1 MITKDT
7 FILALAALATFGNAL
22 SLFAQETAA
31 EPRLLAFE
39 KKSENTEDQIFLII
53 DGDLVSGT
61 QFGSSEAGT
70 AYGKLFGKVREDGL
84 LHVTF
89 NYDIEGQPGSVEQL
103 MKLEE
108 GRLTLAEG
116 ELEEHGPNQM
126 SLKDPSGV
134 TFTRPLEKAP
144 LSLPEPDSEEGK
156 AALTPVDAAVSE
168 LTGVKCDLSGGRL
181 RVAGDWAIYQG
192 YLSAI
197 DDKVPSDPE
206 MAVNI
211 AEREIQVQL
220 KKDGAAWKVVRSI
233 FASPLGSF
241 DYEITDDTLPPWQIF
256 ESLDNY

>member
-1 MITKDT
+1 MKRSPL
-7 FILALAALATFGNAL
+7 LALALATLGIAFGT
-22 SLFAQETAA
+22 FAQENSGQH
-31 EPRLLAFE
+31 RLLAFE

-53 DGDLVSGT
+53 DGDFVSGT
-61 QFGSSEAGT
+61 QFGSSEAGS

-89 NYDIEGQPGSVEQL
+89 NYEIEGQPGSVEQL

-108 GRLTLAEG
+108 GRLTLAVG
-116 ELEEHGPNQM
+116 ELEEHGPSQM

-134 TFTRPLEKAP
+134 TFTMPFEQAP
-144 LSLPEPDSEEGK
+144 LSLPEPDSDEGK
-156 AALTPVDAAVSE
+156 AVLTPVDAAVSE
-168 LTGVKCDLSGGRL
+168 LTGVKCDLSDGRL

-197 DDKVPSDPE
+197 EDKVPSDPE
-206 MAVNI
+206 MAVNV

-220 KKDGAAWKVVRSI
+220 KKDGADWKVVRSI
-233 FASPLGSF
+233 FASATGSF
-241 DYEITDDTLPPWQIF
+241 DYEVTDDTLPPWQIF